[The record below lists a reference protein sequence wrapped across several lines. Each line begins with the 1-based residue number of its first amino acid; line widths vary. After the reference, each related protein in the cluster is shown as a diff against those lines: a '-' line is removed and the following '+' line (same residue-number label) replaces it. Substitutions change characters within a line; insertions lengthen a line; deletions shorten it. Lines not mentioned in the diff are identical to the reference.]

1 MVARFPALIGL
12 VIGVFVLALFLYFFR
27 GSLSAFQL
35 SKEQAGFWDIV
46 VKFVGGLVAIVG
58 AIVALSK
65 TLEERAK
72 ANQAALI
79 EAQKPFITKRQEIY
93 FQLVSATSLIGNK
106 ASSDPAREEAISQF
120 WWIFWGA
127 LPMVADHKVAVACD
141 KFSEILDAGYPMP
154 EGFDD
159 KHLLLRNASKE
170 LAIACRVSLGFV
182 PYQ

>member
-1 MVARFPALIGL
+1 MVRSKIVARSPALIGL
-12 VIGVFVLALFLYFFR
+12 VIVVFVFALFLYFFR
-27 GSLSAFQL
+27 GSLS
-35 SKEQAGFWDIV
+35 KEQAGFWDII

-65 TLEERAK
+65 TFEERAK

-79 EAQKPFITKRQEIY
+79 ESQKPFITKRQEIY
-93 FQLVSATSLIGNK
+93 FQLVSATSVIGNK
-106 ASSDPAREEAISQF
+106 ASDDPAREEAISQF
-120 WWIFWGA
+120 WLIFWGA
-127 LPMVADHKVAVACD
+127 LPMVADRQVAVACD
-141 KFSEILDAGYPMP
+141 KFADILDAGYRMP